1 MVAKP
6 GQVMELFDDKTCI
19 INTTTG
25 AFGIPFEFLMPCSNS
40 NTNSKNVGV
49 QRFTKSLRAIIDSG
63 ADSILISNPEAIIP
77 NSLTE
82 CECELSN
89 FLGQGS
95 SQITQKGSIALRDP
109 NISNGPVVI
118 IRDAYICSDSRR
130 TLLPDI
136 TCYKQ
141 GVHFQND
148 PRSEVRVVDVESS
161 DSERL

>member
-1 MVAKP
+1 M
-6 GQVMELFDDKTCI
+6 
-19 INTTTG
+19 
-25 AFGIPFEFLMPCSNS
+25 
-40 NTNSKNVGV
+40 
-49 QRFTKSLRAIIDSG
+49 
-63 ADSILISNPEAIIP
+63 ISNPEAIIP
-77 NSLTE
+77 GSLTE

-148 PRSEVRVVDVESS
+148 PRGEVRVVDVETGQLMLTIPQPTIVGA
-161 DSERL
+161 DGKLVCKNNLYQIPDEYFVKGSEFDKLLSNSGERR